1 MSVRDLQAV
10 IEQIDKLSPDEQQ
23 QLIAYLIEKA
33 RQADQPERPHVRWQD
48 LAGAW
53 PYGLFGE
60 DAQATITRERREDDE
75 RRAAAIKR

>member
-60 DAQATITRERREDDE
+60 APSDDNTRTPRR
-75 RRAAAIKR
+75 